1 MNIQLEK
8 DAFMPARAHTEDA
21 GLDLHSPVDS
31 IVPAGGSAVIDT
43 GVDVEL
49 PAGTAGLLVS
59 KSGLN
64 VRYGL
69 SSTGLIDAGYT
80 GSIVVKLYN
89 HSGVDYYVSRG
100 DKVSQLVIV
109 PVLLPELCEV
119 PELSSTPR
127 GSGGFGST
135 GK

>member
-8 DAFMPARAHTEDA
+8 DAFMPARAHSEDA
-21 GLDLHSPVDS
+21 GLDLHSPVDT

-43 GVDVEL
+43 GVHVEL

-119 PELSSTPR
+119 PELSPTAR
-127 GSGGFGST
+127 GNGGFGST

>member
-21 GLDLHSPVDS
+21 GLDLHSPVDT

-43 GVDVEL
+43 GVHVEL

-119 PELSSTPR
+119 PELSPTAR
-127 GSGGFGST
+127 GNGGFGST

>member
-1 MNIQLEK
+1 M
-8 DAFMPARAHTEDA
+8 R
-21 GLDLHSPVDS
+21 SPQNA
-31 IVPAGGSAVIDT
+31 IVPAHGSTVIDT
-43 GVDVEL
+43 GVHVEL

-59 KSGLN
+59 KSGLYI
-64 VRYGL
+64 RHGL
-69 SSTGLIDAGYT
+69 SSTGLIDTGYT
-80 GSIVVKLYN
+80 GSIIVKLHN

-119 PELSSTPR
+119 PELSSTAR

>member
-1 MNIQLEK
+1 MNVMLEK
-8 DAFMPARAHTEDA
+8 DAFLPRRAHKTDA
-21 GLDLHSPVDS
+21 GLDLRSPVDA

-43 GVDVEL
+43 GVHVEL
-49 PAGTAGLLVS
+49 PEGTAGLLIS
-59 KSGLN
+59 KSGLY
-64 VRYGL
+64 VKHGL

-100 DKVSQLVIV
+100 HKVSQLVII
-109 PVLLPELCEV
+109 PVLLPELREV

-127 GSGGFGST
+127 GNGGFGST

>member
-8 DAFMPARAHTEDA
+8 DAFMPARAHPEDA
-21 GLDLHSPVDS
+21 GLDLHSPVDT
-31 IVPAGGSAVIDT
+31 IV
-43 GVDVEL
+43 

-59 KSGLN
+59 KSGLYI
-64 VRYGL
+64 RHGL
-69 SSTGLIDAGYT
+69 SSTGLIDVGYT

-100 DKVSQLVIV
+100 DKVSQLVII

-119 PELSSTPR
+119 PELLPTPR
-127 GSGGFGST
+127 GNGGFGST

>member
-8 DAFMPARAHTEDA
+8 DAFMPARAHPEDA
-21 GLDLHSPVDS
+21 GLDLHSPVDT

-43 GVDVEL
+43 GVHVEL

-59 KSGLN
+59 KSGLYI
-64 VRYGL
+64 RHGL
-69 SSTGLIDAGYT
+69 SSTGLIDVGYT

-100 DKVSQLVIV
+100 DKVSQLVII

-127 GSGGFGST
+127 GTGGFGST

>member
-21 GLDLHSPVDS
+21 GLDLHSPVDT

-43 GVDVEL
+43 GVHVEL

-100 DKVSQLVIV
+100 DKVSQLVII
-109 PVLLPELCEV
+109 PVLLPELREV

-127 GSGGFGST
+127 GNGGFGST

>member
-21 GLDLHSPVDS
+21 GLDLHSPVDT

-43 GVDVEL
+43 GVHVEL

>member
-21 GLDLHSPVDS
+21 GLDLHSPVDT

-43 GVDVEL
+43 GVHVEL

-80 GSIVVKLYN
+80 GSIVVNLYN

>member
-8 DAFMPARAHTEDA
+8 DAFMPARAHLEDA
-21 GLDLHSPVDS
+21 GLDLHSPVDA

-43 GVDVEL
+43 GVHVEL
-49 PAGTAGLLVS
+49 PEGTAGLLIS
-59 KSGLN
+59 KSGLY
-64 VRYGL
+64 VKHGL
-69 SSTGLIDAGYT
+69 SSTGLIDAGYM

-109 PVLLPELCEV
+109 PVLLPELYEV
-119 PELSSTPR
+119 PALSPTAR
-127 GSGGFGST
+127 GNGGFGST

>member
-8 DAFMPARAHTEDA
+8 DAFMPARAHSEDA
-21 GLDLHSPVDS
+21 GLDLHSPVDT
-31 IVPAGGSAVIDT
+31 IVPVGGSAVIDT
-43 GVDVEL
+43 GVHVEL

-59 KSGLN
+59 KSGLYI
-64 VRYGL
+64 RHGL

-109 PVLLPELCEV
+109 PVLLPELREV

-127 GSGGFGST
+127 GNGGFGST